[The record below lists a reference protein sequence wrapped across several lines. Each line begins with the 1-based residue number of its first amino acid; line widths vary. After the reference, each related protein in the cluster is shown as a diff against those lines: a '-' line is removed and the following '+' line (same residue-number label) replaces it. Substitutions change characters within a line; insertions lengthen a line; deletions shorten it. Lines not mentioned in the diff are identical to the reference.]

1 MFDYLVYSV
10 DIDEC
15 TLGGTFNQCEKPD
28 SCVNI
33 DGNYTCSCNPG
44 YELEDDGRN
53 CAGEVLRSGT
63 VIYLSLIIL
72 CLVCSIQRFEVVL
85 LCL

>member
-15 TLGGTFNQCEKPD
+15 TLGGTFNQCGEPD

-33 DGNYTCSCNPG
+33 QGDYTCSCNPG
-44 YELEDDGRN
+44 YELEDDGRS
-53 CAGEVLRSGT
+53 CTGEVLINSVT
-63 VIYLSLIIL
+63 VNHHIL
-72 CLVCSIQRFEVVL
+72 
-85 LCL
+85 